1 METLQE
7 KAEAFSPRSR
17 GLPVSGSSDH
27 MKTAD
32 HKAWD
37 KEIQKLSD
45 VVEQKIAAMNERS
58 RRKASSSR
66 SATDNGT
73 ARFQQTGAKSGSYC
87 APRRPATVSPILNST
102 IASGSAIISS
112 APKAASPVV
121 TATATASASSASPSG
136 SRSVAATPSAAR
148 PASSVSSS
156 TLPASKSSPTL
167 VSSSSPLSSPISNSA
182 TPTTTAAPTSS
193 PPSAALS
200 LTAAPTSSPSSSI
213 SSPTSAVRTRISS
226 NTTRVPTSVK
236 SGSPTPTLTVPIAS
250 MSRPHYMPSISTS
263 LSTIPIRSPRKEEE
277 SNKTAKR
284 KDATGFASPPGQQA
298 ADKLDPMTQ
307 TQLSTLL
314 VKAGTHG
321 YEIAQMLGQADLD
334 LVQLNSQ
341 MREMVLKIKT
351 ATDLIV
357 DPKLHEPKGQIMD
370 ACKELLVNA
379 REFILCCKQTE
390 VGSKD
395 RAQKK
400 LPVVATLTKIFD
412 TLRQLSNAIGK

>member
-1 METLQE
+1 MGKGLTQGMETLQE

-27 MKTAD
+27 LKTAD

-37 KEIQKLSD
+37 KEIKKLSD

-58 RRKASSSR
+58 RRRASSSR

-87 APRRPATVSPILNST
+87 APRRPVTVSPILNST

-112 APKAASPVV
+112 APKAASSPVV
-121 TATATASASSASPSG
+121 AATASASSASPSG
-136 SRSVAATPSAAR
+136 SRSVAATPSAVR
-148 PASSVSSS
+148 PTASSGSSS

-167 VSSSSPLSSPISNSA
+167 VSSSSPLSSPISTRA
-182 TPTTTAAPTSS
+182 TPTT
-193 PPSAALS
+193 
-200 LTAAPTSSPSSSI
+200 TAAPTSSPSSSI

-236 SGSPTPTLTVPIAS
+236 SGAPTPTVPIAS
-250 MSRPHYMPSISTS
+250 ISRPHYTPSISTS

-277 SNKTAKR
+277 SNKNTNAKS
-284 KDATGFASPPGQQA
+284 KDTGFGSPPGQQA
-298 ADKLDPMTQ
+298 ADKLLDPMTQ

-390 VGSKD
+390 VDSKD